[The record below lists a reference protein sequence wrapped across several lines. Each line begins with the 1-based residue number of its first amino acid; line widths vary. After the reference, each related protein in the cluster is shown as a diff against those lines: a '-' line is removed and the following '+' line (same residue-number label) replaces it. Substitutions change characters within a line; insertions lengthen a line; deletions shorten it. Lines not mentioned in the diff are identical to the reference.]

1 MMYLTLERLEVSQ
14 GVGKS
19 DRVWWVWECG
29 DSHLVTGK
37 EEWDEELS
45 KGRIAGG

>member
-1 MMYLTLERLEVSQ
+1 MVPASREAWGGGEEMGEDILLE
-14 GVGKS
+14 KI
-19 DRVWWVWECG
+19 D
-29 DSHLVTGK
+29 